1 MFIPANATEKELE
14 SLQQSVEVIKDT
26 DKMGKF
32 VSDMIDK
39 GIAFGLKLVAVFI
52 IFIIGRFII
61 KKFLKIVDRAL
72 QKSSIDEG
80 VSKFLHSTLNII
92 CYIVLVVILCSKLGI
107 DTTSFAAILAS
118 GGLAIGLAFE
128 GSLSNFAG
136 GILIL
141 IMKPFRIGDYIESGG
156 VSGVVEKIDI
166 FYTSLITVDNK
177 AVKLPNGTLSNSVL
191 TNYSMYGKRRVD
203 VQVGVHYD
211 DDLKKAKKILNEVMN
226 SYKKIMSEEENIV
239 VVKELG
245 ESCVNL
251 EIRMWVATADYWD
264 AKFYLNENAKEKLE
278 EAGITIPYNQLDV
291 HLIEH
296 K

>member
-1 MFIPANATEKELE
+1 MFILADATEKELE
-14 SLQQSVEVIKDT
+14 SLQQSVDVVTDT
-26 DKMGKF
+26 DKMSKF
-32 VSDMIDK
+32 VSEMIDK
-39 GIAFGLKLVAVFI
+39 GIAFGLKLIAVFV
-52 IFIIGRFII
+52 IFIVGRFII
-61 KKFLKIVDRAL
+61 SKLLKIVDRAMT
-72 QKSSIDEG
+72 KSSMDEG
-80 VSKFLHSTLNII
+80 VAKFLHSTLNVI
-92 CYIVLVVILCSKLGI
+92 CYVVLLVILCSKLGI

-141 IMKPFRIGDYIESGG
+141 IMKPFKIGDYVESNG

-191 TNYSMYGKRRVD
+191 TNYSMFGKRRVD
-203 VQVGVHYD
+203 VEVGVHYD
-211 DDLKKAKKILNEVMN
+211 DDLQKAKNVLNNVMN
-226 SYKKIMSEEENIV
+226 SYNNILKEEANAV
-239 VVKELG
+239 VVKELA